1 MIDRLLSIYIEEIH
15 MRHST
20 LRQLEVFETIARLG
34 SFTRAAEELY
44 LTQPTVSMQIKKL
57 TDAVGLPLFEQV
69 GKKIYLTDA
78 GRALQAFTREL
89 LDHFA
94 RFEMTLADMKGL
106 KQGTLKLAV
115 VTTAKYFAP
124 RLLGPFCQQYP
135 GIEVSLKVTNRERI
149 LERLGHN
156 EDDLY
161 ILGQPPEE
169 IDTIAEPFLDNPLV
183 ALAPANHPLA
193 GKKNIPL
200 ARLAEEPFLL
210 REPGSGTRK
219 ALERLFADHGHPLKV
234 RMELGS
240 NEAIKQAIVG
250 GLGVSVLSRHTLA
263 LDAPLGQLAILDVV
277 GFPIERQWYVAYP
290 AGKQLSIVARTF
302 LDYLKQAPKFVGDVS
317 CHHAEQGECPLLPA
331 RLAGARPPADRAG

>member
-1 MIDRLLSIYIEEIH
+1 

-20 LRQLEVFETIARLG
+20 LRQLEVFAAIARLG
-34 SFTRAAEELY
+34 SFTRAAEELH

-57 TDAVGLPLFEQV
+57 TEAVGLPLYEQV

-78 GRALQAFTREL
+78 GRALREFTREL

-106 KQGTLKLAV
+106 KQGALRLAV

-135 GIEVSLKVTNRERI
+135 GIEVSLKVSNRERL
-149 LERLGHN
+149 LERLAGN

-161 ILGQPPEE
+161 ILGQPPQ
-169 IDTIAEPFLDNPLV
+169 DMDVRAEPFLENPLV
-183 ALAPANHPLA
+183 VLAPAAHPLV
-193 GKKNIPL
+193 GHKRIPL
-200 ARLAEEPFLL
+200 ARLAEEPFLV
-210 REPGSGTRK
+210 REIGSGTR
-219 ALERLFADHGHPLKV
+219 AATERLFGESGLTLKI

-250 GLGVSVLSRHTLA
+250 GLGISVLSRHTLA
-263 LDAPLGQLAILDVV
+263 LDAPMGQLAILDVE
-277 GFPIERQWYVAYP
+277 GFPIVGHWYAAYP
-290 AGKQLSIVARTF
+290 TGKQLSVVANTF
-302 LDYLKQAPKFVGDVS
+302 LDYLKHAPGDVAGVLR
-317 CHHAEQGECPLLPA
+317 CHAAQDECPPLSAAPA
-331 RLAGARPPADRAG
+331 RRSASGEKVG